1 MANREEALRRIFEAT
16 GVNARLTDD
25 QKRELLA
32 HLEDAVEKKVGA
44 GIPEMD
50 AVGQA
55 FEELGDL
62 KRIAREFPASPPAA
76 VTPEGI
82 RSLAYAY
89 SHTWMA
95 FCFLAFFLVM
105 GAFVAPKFLEIF
117 RQVRVPLPG
126 LTVLFLDLTGFLGS
140 KPGLAV
146 LAALF
151 GGMVFAVARGV
162 RIPRPLAFTMLLASV
177 VLCFGMLVGL
187 FLPLLSLLEGIGA
200 GRR

>member
-16 GVNARLTDD
+16 GVHARLTDD

-32 HLEDAVEKKVGA
+32 HLEDSVEKKVGA

-62 KRIAREFPASPPAA
+62 KKIAREFPAAPAAA
-76 VTPEGI
+76 VTPEGV
-82 RSLAYAY
+82 RSLIEGQAYA
-89 SHTWMA
+89 WMA

-105 GAFVAPKFLEIF
+105 GATVAPRFAEIF
-117 RQVRVPLPG
+117 RQVRVPMPA
-126 LTVLFLDLTGFLGS
+126 LTLLFLDLSDALRS
-140 KPGLAV
+140 WPGLAV
-146 LAALF
+146 LAVLL
-151 GGMVFAVARGV
+151 GG
-162 RIPRPLAFTMLLASV
+162 MLLAVVRRIRLPRTVSILVLIASV
-177 VLCFGMLVGL
+177 GLCFGMVASL
-187 FLPLLSLLEGIGA
+187 FLPLLSLLEGVGV